1 MSCEIS
7 LDKDDGAII
16 NEMPLENDN
25 RTITNRNKTLGILY
39 GLGYNLNYIIGENAF
54 SPDNIWILVHS
65 PGITLVLY
73 IIGGIISLLG
83 SSIYIELGIRS
94 LPKGIGEQKYITDA
108 FHPKRNVGHVFSF
121 VAIGIIVA
129 ESFTS
134 AKYLLYCFR
143 GRLDVDWTTMIVSV
157 AILFF
162 ITLYQM
168 CSNRMV
174 DIINH
179 TFALFKIITLVTISI
194 IGIVKLGIN
203 HDHWNCIFD
212 APFDFGAYGSGLIKV
227 LLTYE
232 GWNNINYLI
241 GEFTPRSDD
250 LEYPPIILKYSSLL
264 SVCLSFILYFLTN
277 AAFIT
282 VVGYNVTDT
291 PIPMRFGQELFGESG
306 KMLMSLLVAIS
317 TFGCVGAL
325 IFTYV

>member
-121 VAIGIIVA
+121 VAIGVIFPSIIVA

-143 GRLDVDWTTMIVSV
+143 GRLDVDWT
-157 AILFF
+157 
-162 ITLYQM
+162 
-168 CSNRMV
+168 MV

-232 GWNNINYLI
+232 
-241 GEFTPRSDD
+241 D
-250 LEYPPIILKYSSLL
+250 
-264 SVCLSFILYFLTN
+264 FLTN

-306 KMLMSLLVAIS
+306 KMLMSLL
-317 TFGCVGAL
+317 
-325 IFTYV
+325 